1 MGAVGWV
8 FTANE
13 VSSLPAPFR
22 SRVQTLKMPEPG
34 PEHLPQLMTSIRHE
48 FAREDGIDARWLHS
62 LDLAETAAITECY
75 AEHRSVRLLKEQLR
89 QLLDL
94 RELRMH

>member
-1 MGAVGWV
+1 
-8 FTANE
+8 
-13 VSSLPAPFR
+13 
-22 SRVQTLKMPEPG
+22 MPEPG

-62 LDLAETAAITECY
+62 LDLAETAAITESY
-75 AEHRSVRLLKEQLR
+75 AEHRSVRILTEQLR

-94 RELRMH
+94 RELRMHKLNKLLAFSRKFVYTCISKKKWSPS